1 MQELFLFQPFKKG
14 LFISAIL
21 TDKTIGFDLSLIYA
35 QEVNSLC
42 LHIQIINVV
51 FGIGWLF

>member
-14 LFISAIL
+14 LFISGIL
-21 TDKTIGFDLSLIYA
+21 TDKTIGFDLSFIYTPK
-35 QEVNSLC
+35 VNALC
-42 LHIQIINVV
+42 LHLQIVNVV